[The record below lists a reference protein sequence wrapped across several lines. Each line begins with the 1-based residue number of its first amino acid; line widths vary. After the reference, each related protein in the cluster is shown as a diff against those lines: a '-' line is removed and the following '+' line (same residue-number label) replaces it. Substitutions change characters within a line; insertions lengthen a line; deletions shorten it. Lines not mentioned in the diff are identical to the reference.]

1 MPSMLTAKRVVSWLL
16 VLAIPAM
23 PAMAGSNDAKT
34 ASENTGSTTA
44 AASAAANPNP
54 SPTPALGNA
63 NVTALLG
70 VLVMKGVL
78 APTEANAIR
87 NAAPE
92 AEFQMLVEALSRKG
106 LLNAAD
112 LSATAAPAAAQPAA
126 PASTPAAVPET
137 NTAVLASPQSSP
149 QTQTQPQT
157 PFPSRVAGD
166 LPPAPPGVVTAV
178 IPVRVFPIDAPKT
191 GGLAGIKAGP
201 ITLAPYGFIKAT
213 VVHDSSSPDGDDFPF
228 PGIWLNAGP
237 NSTFNTGPTKDP
249 EIHIKARSTRFGMN
263 LEWPDISKK

>member
-1 MPSMLTAKRVVSWLL
+1 MPSMLTAKKVVSWLS
-16 VLAIPAM
+16 VLAITAM
-23 PAMAGSNDAKT
+23 PAIAGSNDAKT
-34 ASENTGSTTA
+34 ASENPASATA

-112 LSATAAPAAAQPAA
+112 LSATAAPATAQPDAPSAA
-126 PASTPAAVPET
+126 PAAVRET
-137 NTAVLASPQSSP
+137 VSADLASPDASP
-149 QTQTQPQT
+149 QTQTQPQA
-157 PFPSRVAGD
+157 PIPS
-166 LPPAPPGVVTAV
+166 
-178 IPVRVFPIDAPKT
+178 
-191 GGLAGIKAGP
+191 
-201 ITLAPYGFIKAT
+201 
-213 VVHDSSSPDGDDFPF
+213 
-228 PGIWLNAGP
+228 
-237 NSTFNTGPTKDP
+237 
-249 EIHIKARSTRFGMN
+249 
-263 LEWPDISKK
+263 

>member
-54 SPTPALGNA
+54 SPTPAIGNA

-78 APTEANAIR
+78 APSEANAIR

-92 AEFQMLVEALSRKG
+92 AEFQLLVEALSRKG
-106 LLNAAD
+106 LLSASDMAAV
-112 LSATAAPAAAQPAA
+112 ANPAPQPAAAVAA
-126 PASTPAAVPET
+126 PVPYAAPSSEAYATPLEASVSTVEPE
-137 NTAVLASPQSSP
+137 ASLATQS
-149 QTQTQPQT
+149 
-157 PFPSRVAGD
+157 
-166 LPPAPPGVVTAV
+166 
-178 IPVRVFPIDAPKT
+178 
-191 GGLAGIKAGP
+191 
-201 ITLAPYGFIKAT
+201 
-213 VVHDSSSPDGDDFPF
+213 
-228 PGIWLNAGP
+228 
-237 NSTFNTGPTKDP
+237 
-249 EIHIKARSTRFGMN
+249 
-263 LEWPDISKK
+263 